1 MSIIDAVA
9 DDIRERAYRAML
21 RHGKIED
28 ELDAEDLLQHAYE
41 NALDVAVRLRAE
53 IERRRAKQ

>member
-1 MSIIDAVA
+1 
-9 DDIRERAYRAML
+9 ML